1 LIYVAAYEDRS
12 TLAHEE
18 FYQKQVVIFQNPETY
33 EVWRTLLYKELDEW
47 YTDHPPASTKRKST
61 GGASRI
67 PDSVAADGDEFL
79 KVDMDNFVDLLEDVA
94 AGVGTVGGARA
105 GP

>member
-1 LIYVAAYEDRS
+1 LIYVAAYENRS

-18 FYQKQVVIFQNPETY
+18 FYQKQVVIFQNTETY
-33 EVWRTLLYKELDEW
+33 KVWRTLLYKELDEW
-47 YTDHPPASTKRKST
+47 YTDHLQASTKRKST

-67 PDSVAADGDEFL
+67 PDVVVDGDEFL
-79 KVDMDNFVDLLEDVA
+79 KVDMDNFVDLLDDVA
-94 AGVGTVGGARA
+94 AGAGTVGGARA